1 MATKEAVF
9 KLRVDTGNS
18 VADINAADKAIQG
31 FNKDLQTTKT
41 IQADSTGSD
50 NFAAKLAAI
59 DQKVKAGG
67 LGIRELSRVIREYQ
81 SVAIAAGEESVVG
94 REAINQAGALK
105 DRIGDLQAQTKV
117 ASSDFKNLDLAIAG
131 IGTGAAVFQGLSG
144 VIALTGIENEAL
156 TKTMVKLQ
164 AAQGIANAVNQV
176 ALALNSDAVLGI
188 QLRIAVEK
196 IKNFVIGDSA
206 KAATEAAVGEGVLS
220 GANTAVGASSIFAAG
235 AMKALRAAMITTG
248 IGALVVGVGF
258 LVSKLMDA
266 SENANKLSK
275 AQKAASEASREQ
287 SSAIAKE
294 SGSFT
299 LLISRLQATN
309 NGSVERKKLI
319 KEVNATYGTTFTN
332 LKDEAKFQFALNQ
345 ELKNYLA
352 YQRAKYELQ
361 KNEKLIILNLEKQ
374 DKIKRD
380 KIATDKEILRLEK
393 EQDEIKKNRE
403 KKGSGIVFGGGT
415 GGGTGGQTNF
425 NEANEKSTQKLTA
438 AINENKNK
446 LVELNKEGV
455 ETEKRFQNYGVAA
468 NNAGASIDD
477 LTNSGAKYIPQ
488 TKSSTGATKDNT
500 KKIIENTEAVDDQN
514 EALSKA
520 ADIIQNRLARETS
533 AIESAEDLKISMMNE
548 GKAKQLA
555 ILDETYGDFRDD
567 LIKKANKNEIDAIDD
582 KLQKGTISEKKY
594 REKLKEIMETGTKNF
609 NDEEKSLMTLTT
621 DKLNEDKRRLL
632 LTAQELEI
640 DDINKAFDQKDLT
653 EVQRLEKIQEIND
666 KYAKIDKDKAAKNET
681 EKRNTAKFL
690 NDIMLNEQENA
701 LANLE
706 FEDKDAKAR
715 LLELLNS
722 TNANEKITQK
732 QHDDAL
738 IKLEEEKQKKIKGI
752 KEKGTESAKAIA
764 KQQFEEDNE
773 GLNNIIEGA
782 QKAQEFANQINA
794 VINQAAEQKIQETN
808 NRRDEELA
816 SLDAQQQQE
825 LNQVGLT
832 AEQKTAIEEK
842 FAIAKYKVQKKAF
855 DTEDKLN
862 RQKFNREKALN
873 MTSIVISTAAAVM
886 KSIAENGGVPAGVPF
901 GIASGVLGAAQLAV
915 VASSKY
921 QGGSAPTMPSLSG
934 GGGSTGASGEQFA
947 PTTPTQITTA
957 TAGLLGGSNTP
968 TTGQVFVLESD
979 ISQVQN
985 NVMVAE
991 AKSKF

>member
-31 FNKDLQTTKT
+31 FNKDLQQTKT

-94 REAINQAGALK
+94 REAIAQAGALK
-105 DRIGDLQAQTKV
+105 DRIGDLQSQTKV
-117 ASSDFKNLDLAIAG
+117 ASSDFKRLDLAIAG

-144 VIALTGIENEAL
+144 AIALTGIENEQL

-206 KAATEAAVGEGVLS
+206 KAATEAAVGEGILS

-248 IGALVVGVGF
+248 VGALVVGVGY
-258 LVSKLMDA
+258 LVNKFMDA
-266 SENANKLSK
+266 SEASDKLKKS
-275 AQKAASEASREQ
+275 QKAASDAAKEQ
-287 SSAIAKE
+287 TSNIAKE
-294 SGSFT
+294 TSGFI
-299 LLISRLQATN
+299 LLTTQLKNTT
-309 NGSVERKKLI
+309 NGSKDRATLI
-319 KEVNATYGTTFTN
+319 KQINATYGTTLTN

-345 ELKNYLA
+345 EVKNYIA
-352 YQRAKYELQ
+352 YQTAKIKIQAGE
-361 KNEKLIILNLEKQ
+361 KAFEKLVIDGMELEKKKAQLIQ
-374 DKIKRD
+374 DNLLKEGKGREKAVKNFKQGFSDMGKDTEIFTEQ
-380 KIATDKEILRLEK
+380 INTSTNKEI
-393 EQDEIKKNRE
+393 
-403 KKGSGIVFGGGT
+403 
-415 GGGTGGQTNF
+415 
-425 NEANEKSTQKLTA
+425 A
-438 AINENKNK
+438 AINQK
-446 LVELNKEGV
+446 LKVNNAMV
-455 ETEKRFQNYGVAA
+455 ETIAKNNTELLNSQNELS
-468 NNAGASIDD
+468 NN
-477 LTNSGAKYIPQ
+477 GAKYVPQ
-488 TKSSTGATKDNT
+488 TRTSTGATNDNSDALD
-500 KKIIENTEAVDDQN
+500 KNTDAIDAQN
-514 EALSKA
+514 AALEKSA
-520 ADIIQNRLARETS
+520 EIIQDKLSRESS
-533 AIESAEDLKISMMNE
+533 AIESAEDLKIAMMTE
-548 GKAKQLA
+548 GKAKQEA
-555 ILDETYGDFRDD
+555 ILLETYGDFRED
-567 LIKKANKNEIDAIDD
+567 LVKKASKNEIDAID
-582 KLQKGTISEKKY
+582 
-594 REKLKEIMETGTKNF
+594 EKLKKGTLTEQQYRDELQVIMENGSKNF
-609 NDEEKSLMTLTT
+609 SDAERNLDELTFAKFV
-621 DKLNEDKRRLL
+621 DDKRRLR
-632 LTAQELEI
+632 LTAQQLEI
-640 DDINKAFDQKDLT
+640 EDINKAFDQKDIT

-666 KYAKIDKDKAAKNET
+666 KYAKIDRDKAAKNET

-690 NDIMLNEQENA
+690 NDIMLNETEKA
-701 LANLE
+701 LANIE
-706 FEDKDAKAR
+706 FEDIDAKAR

-752 KEKGTESAKAIA
+752 KEKGAESDKAIA
-764 KQQFEEDNE
+764 KQKFEEDNKQ
-773 GLNNIIEGA
+773 LNDIIEGA
-782 QKAQEFANQINA
+782 QKALDFANEINS
-794 VINQAAEQKIQETN
+794 VINQAADQKIQETN
-808 NRRDEELA
+808 NRRDQELA

-825 LNQVGLT
+825 LSVVGLT

-842 FAIAKYKVQKKAF
+842 FAIAKYNVQKKAF
-855 DTEDKLN
+855 DEEDKLN
-862 RQKFNREKALN
+862 RQKFNREKALK
-873 MTSIVISTAAAVM
+873 MTSIVISTAEAVM
-886 KSIAENGGVPAGVPF
+886 KSIAANGGVPAGVPF

-921 QGGSAPTMPSLSG
+921 QGGTAPSMPSLSG

-947 PTTPTQITTA
+947 PTTSTQVQTE
-957 TAGLLGGSNTP
+957 TAGLLGGANTP

>member
-31 FNKDLQTTKT
+31 FNKDLQQTKT
-41 IQADSTGSD
+41 IQSDSTGSD

-94 REAINQAGALK
+94 RNAIAQAGALK

-117 ASSDFKNLDLAIAG
+117 AASDFKRLDIAIAG
-131 IGTGAAVFQGLSG
+131 IGTGAAVFQGLTG
-144 VIALTGIENEAL
+144 AIALTGIENEEL

-188 QLRIAVEK
+188 QLRIAIEK
-196 IKNFVIGDSA
+196 IKNFVMGDSA
-206 KAATEAAVGEGVLS
+206 KAAREAAVSEGVLS
-220 GANTAVGASSIFAAG
+220 GANTAVGGSAIFASG
-235 AMKALRAAMITTG
+235 ALKALKVAMITTG
-248 IGALVVGVGF
+248 VGALVVGVGF
-258 LVSKLMDA
+258 LVSKFMEA
-266 SENANKLSK
+266 SEASDKLKK
-275 AQKAASEASREQ
+275 AQKAASDAAKEQ
-287 SSAIAKE
+287 SKSIAQE

-299 LLISRLQATN
+299 LLISRLKDTN

-361 KNEKLIILNLEKQ
+361 KNEKLIIANLEKQ

-380 KIATDKEILRLEK
+380 QIATEKEILKLTK
-393 EQDEIKKNRE
+393 EQDDLKK
-403 KKGSGIVFGGGT
+403 SGEGRKASVGMAGT
-415 GGGTGGQTNF
+415 INT
-425 NEANEKSTQKLTA
+425 KSEVNSLTD
-438 AINENKNK
+438 AINEQKNK
-446 LVELNKEGV
+446 LVELNKE
-455 ETEKRFQNYGVAA
+455 ETKAETRFESYGGAA
-468 NNAGASIDD
+468 NNAGAAIAE
-477 LTNSGAKYIPQ
+477 LTNEGKKFVPAEKSKVDAIDK
-488 TKSSTGATKDNT
+488 TK
-500 KKIIENTEAVDDQN
+500 EAIDAQN
-514 EALSKA
+514 EALAKA
-520 ADIIQNRLARETS
+520 ADIIQDKLSRETN
-533 AIESAEDLKISMMNE
+533 AVESAEDLKISMMNE

-555 ILDETYGDFRDD
+555 ILDETYGDFRED
-567 LIKKANKNEIDAIDD
+567 LIKKTNKNEIDAID
-582 KLQKGTISEKKY
+582 
-594 REKLKEIMETGTKNF
+594 EKLKLGTLTEQQYRDELKVIMETGTKNF
-609 NDEEKSLMTLTT
+609 NDAENSLMTLTT
-621 DKLNEDKRRLL
+621 TKLNEDKRRLL
-632 LTAQELEI
+632 LSAQELEI
-640 DDINKAFDQKDLT
+640 DDINKSFDQKDLT
-653 EVQRLEKIQEIND
+653 EEQRLIKIQEIND
-666 KYAKIDKDKAAKNET
+666 KYSKIDKDKAAKNET

-722 TNANEKITQK
+722 TNANEQITQE
-732 QHDDAL
+732 QHDAAL

-752 KEKGTESAKAIA
+752 KEKGAESAKAIA
-764 KQQFEEDNE
+764 KQQFENDNE

-794 VINQAAEQKIQETN
+794 VINQAADQKIQETN
-808 NRRDEELA
+808 NRRDAELA

-825 LNQVGLT
+825 LNQAGLT
-832 AEQKTAIEEK
+832 SEQKTAIEEK
-842 FAIAKYKVQKKAF
+842 FAIAKFKVQKKAF
-855 DTEDKLN
+855 DIEDKLN

-947 PTTPTQITTA
+947 PTTSTQATTE
-957 TAGLLGGSNTP
+957 TAGLLNGSNTP
-968 TTGQVFVLESD
+968 TTGQVFVFESD

>member
-1 MATKEAVF
+1 MATKEAIF

-31 FNKDLQTTKT
+31 FNKDLQQTKT

-94 REAINQAGALK
+94 REAIAQAGALK

-144 VIALTGIENEAL
+144 AIALTGIENEEL

-188 QLRIAVEK
+188 QLRIALEK
-196 IKNFVIGDSA
+196 VKNFVMGESA
-206 KAATEAAVGEGVLS
+206 SAATEAAVSEGVLS
-220 GANTAVGASSIFAAG
+220 GANTAVGGSAIFASG
-235 AMKALRAAMITTG
+235 AMKALKVAMITTG

-258 LVSKLMDA
+258 LVAKLIDA

-275 AQKAASEASREQ
+275 AQKAASDAAKEQ

-294 SGSFT
+294 SGSFA

-309 NGSVERKKLI
+309 NGSIERKNLI
-319 KEVNATYGTTFTN
+319 KQVNATYGTTFTN
-332 LKDEAKFQFALNQ
+332 LKDEAKFQFALNV

-361 KNEKLIILNLEKQ
+361 KNEKFIVLNLEKQ
-374 DKIKRD
+374 DEINRKLRESQNNLNKAVKDGAGLTRKGKMDVEDKFIQD
-380 KIATDKEILRLEK
+380 ILVNEQATKIAENE
-393 EQDEIKKNRE
+393 RE
-403 KKGSGIVFGGGT
+403 NIAK
-415 GGGTGGQTNF
+415 
-425 NEANEKSTQKLTA
+425 
-438 AINENKNK
+438 
-446 LVELNKEGV
+446 LNKEKAAA
-455 ETEKRFQNYGVAA
+455 EKRFNSYGVAA
-468 NNAGASIDD
+468 NNAGASIAG
-477 LTNSGAKYIPQ
+477 LTNEGEKFVEQ
-488 TKSSTGATKDNT
+488 KRSSTGATNDNSDAID
-500 KKIIENTEAVDDQN
+500 KNTDAIDAQN
-514 EALSKA
+514 AALEKSA
-520 ADIIQNRLARETS
+520 EIIQDKLSRESS
-533 AIESAEDLKISMMNE
+533 AIESAEDLKIAMMVD
-548 GKAKQLA
+548 GKAKQDA
-555 ILDETYGDFRDD
+555 ILSETYGDFRED
-567 LIKKANKNEIDAIDD
+567 LVKKANKNEIDAID
-582 KLQKGTISEKKY
+582 
-594 REKLKEIMETGTKNF
+594 EKLKLGTLTEQQYRDELQVIMENGSKNF
-609 NDEEKSLMTLTT
+609 SEAERNLDQLTFN
-621 DKLNEDKRRLL
+621 KLVEDKRRLR

-653 EVQRLEKIQEIND
+653 EAQRLEKIQEIND
-666 KYAKIDKDKAAKNET
+666 KYAKIDRDKAAKNET

-690 NDIMLNEQENA
+690 NDIMLNEEENA

-722 TNANEKITQK
+722 TNANEKITQQ

-752 KEKGTESAKAIA
+752 KEKGADSAKAIA
-764 KQQFEEDNE
+764 KQQFEDDNKQ
-773 GLNNIIEGA
+773 LNNIIEGA
-782 QKAQEFANQINA
+782 QKALNFANEINS
-794 VINQAAEQKIQETN
+794 VINQAADQKIQETN
-808 NRRDEELA
+808 NRRDQELA

-825 LNQVGLT
+825 LSVVGLT

-842 FAIAKYKVQKKAF
+842 FAIAKYNVQKKAF
-855 DTEDKLN
+855 DEEDKLN
-862 RQKFNREKALN
+862 RQKFNREKALK
-873 MTSIVISTAAAVM
+873 MTSIVISTAEAVM
-886 KSIAENGGVPAGVPF
+886 KSIAANGGVPAGVPF

-947 PTTPTQITTA
+947 PITSTQATTE
-957 TAGLLGGSNTP
+957 TAGLLNGSNTP

>member
-31 FNKDLQTTKT
+31 FNKDLQQTKT

-94 REAINQAGALK
+94 REAIAQAGALK
-105 DRIGDLQAQTKV
+105 DRIGDLQSQTKV
-117 ASSDFKNLDLAIAG
+117 ASSDFKRLDLAIAG

-144 VIALTGIENEAL
+144 AIALTGIENESL

-188 QLRIAVEK
+188 QLRIAIEK
-196 IKNFVIGDSA
+196 VKNFVMKDSA
-206 KAATEAAVGEGVLS
+206 SAATQAAVSEGVLS
-220 GANTAVGASSIFAAG
+220 GANTAVGTSSMFAAG
-235 AMKALRAAMITTG
+235 GLKALKVAMITTG

-258 LVSKLMDA
+258 LVSKMMDA
-266 SENANKLSK
+266 ADASDKLKKS
-275 AQKAASEASREQ
+275 QKAAADAAKEQ
-287 SSAIAKE
+287 SSAVAKE
-294 SGSFT
+294 SGSFA

-309 NGSVERKKLI
+309 NGSEERKKLI
-319 KEVNATYGTTFTN
+319 KQVNATYGTTFTN

-352 YQRAKYELQ
+352 YQTQKYYLQ
-361 KNEKLIILNLEKQ
+361 KNEKAMNANLEKQ
-374 DKIKRD
+374 DEINRKLRESQNNLNKAVEEGAGKTRKGKMDVEDKFIQD
-380 KIATDKEILRLEK
+380 ILVNQEATKIAENERENIKNLTKARDDAKLRFK
-393 EQDEIKKNRE
+393 
-403 KKGSGIVFGGGT
+403 
-415 GGGTGGQTNF
+415 
-425 NEANEKSTQKLTA
+425 A
-438 AINENKNK
+438 
-446 LVELNKEGV
+446 
-455 ETEKRFQNYGVAA
+455 YGAAA
-468 NNAGASIDD
+468 NDAGNAIAG
-477 LTNSGAKYIPQ
+477 LTNEGEKFVEQSRSSSGA
-488 TKSSTGATKDNT
+488 TNDNSNAID
-500 KKIIENTEAVDDQN
+500 KNTDAIDAQN

-520 ADIIQNRLARETS
+520 ADIIQDKLSRETS
-533 AIESAEDLKISMMNE
+533 AIESAEDLKISMMSE

-555 ILDETYGDFRDD
+555 ILDETYGDFRND
-567 LIKKANKNEIDAIDD
+567 LIKKANKNEIDAID
-582 KLQKGTISEKKY
+582 
-594 REKLKEIMETGTKNF
+594 EKLKLGTLTEQQYRDELKAIMETGTKNF
-609 NDEEKSLMTLTT
+609 NDAENSLMTLTT
-621 DKLNEDKRRLL
+621 TKLNEDKRRLL
-632 LTAQELEI
+632 LSAQELEI

-653 EVQRLEKIQEIND
+653 EEQRLIKIQEIND

-706 FEDKDAKAR
+706 FEDIDAKAR

-722 TNANEKITQK
+722 TNANEKITQQ

-752 KEKGTESAKAIA
+752 KEKGADSAKAIA
-764 KQQFEEDNE
+764 KQQFEDDNKQ
-773 GLNNIIEGA
+773 LNDIIEGA
-782 QKAQEFANQINA
+782 QKALDFANQINS
-794 VINQAAEQKIQETN
+794 VINQAADQKIQETN
-808 NRRDEELA
+808 NRRDAELA

-825 LNQVGLT
+825 LNQAGLT
-832 AEQKTAIEEK
+832 AEQKTAIEQK
-842 FAIAKYKVQKKAF
+842 FAIAKYNVQKKAF
-855 DTEDKLN
+855 DIEDKLN

-915 VASSKY
+915 VAASKY
-921 QGGSAPTMPSLSG
+921 QGGTAPTMPSFSG
-934 GGGSTGASGEQFA
+934 GAGSTGASGEQFA
-947 PTTPTQITTA
+947 PTTSTQAQTE

-991 AKSKF
+991 QKSKF

>member
-94 REAINQAGALK
+94 REAIAQAGALK

-117 ASSDFKNLDLAIAG
+117 ASSDFKRLDLAIAG
-131 IGTGAAVFQGLSG
+131 IGTGAAVFQGLTG
-144 VIALTGIENEAL
+144 AIALTGIENESL

-188 QLRIAVEK
+188 QLRIGLEK
-196 IKNFVIGDSA
+196 VKNFVMKDSA
-206 KAATEAAVGEGVLS
+206 SAATQAAAGEGILS
-220 GANTAVGASSIFAAG
+220 GANTAVGGSAIFASG
-235 AMKALRAAMITTG
+235 ALKALKVAMITTG
-248 IGALVVGVGF
+248 VGALVVGVGY
-258 LVSKLMDA
+258 LVSKFMEA
-266 SENANKLSK
+266 SESADKLKK
-275 AQKAASEASREQ
+275 AQKAASDAAKEQ
-287 SSAIAKE
+287 SKSIAQE

-299 LLISRLQATN
+299 LLISRLKDTN

-361 KNEKLIILNLEKQ
+361 KNEKLIIANLEKQ

-380 KIATDKEILRLEK
+380 QIATEKEILKLTK
-393 EQDEIKKNRE
+393 EQDDLKK
-403 KKGSGIVFGGGT
+403 SGEGRKASVGIAGT
-415 GGGTGGQTNF
+415 INT
-425 NEANEKSTQKLTA
+425 KSEVNSLTD
-438 AINENKNK
+438 AINEQKNK
-446 LVELNKEGV
+446 LVELNKE
-455 ETEKRFQNYGVAA
+455 ETKAETRFESYGGAA
-468 NNAGASIDD
+468 NNAGAAIAE
-477 LTNSGAKYIPQ
+477 LTNEGKKFIPVE
-488 TKSSTGATKDNT
+488 KSKVDAIDKNT
-500 KKIIENTEAVDDQN
+500 DAIDAQN
-514 EALSKA
+514 EALAKA
-520 ADIIQNRLARETS
+520 ADVVQDKLSRETN
-533 AIESAEDLKISMMNE
+533 AVESAEDLKISMMNE

-567 LIKKANKNEIDAIDD
+567 LIKKANKNEIDAID
-582 KLQKGTISEKKY
+582 
-594 REKLKEIMETGTKNF
+594 EKLKLGTLTEQQYRDELKVIMETGSKNF
-609 NDEEKSLMTLTT
+609 NDAENSLMTLTT
-621 DKLNEDKRRLL
+621 TKLNEDKRRLL
-632 LTAQELEI
+632 LSAQELEI
-640 DDINKAFDQKDLT
+640 DDINKSFDQKDLT
-653 EVQRLEKIQEIND
+653 EEQRLIKIQEIND
-666 KYAKIDKDKAAKNET
+666 KYSKIDKDKAAKNET

-690 NDIMLNEQENA
+690 SNIMLNEQENA

-722 TNANEKITQK
+722 TNANEQITQE
-732 QHDDAL
+732 QHDAAL

-752 KEKGTESAKAIA
+752 KEKGAESAKAIA
-764 KQQFEEDNE
+764 KQQFENDNE

-782 QKAQEFANQINA
+782 QKALDFANQINS
-794 VINQAAEQKIQETN
+794 VINQAADQKIQETN
-808 NRRDEELA
+808 NKRDAELA

-825 LNQVGLT
+825 LNQAGLT

-855 DTEDKLN
+855 DIEDKLN

-873 MTSIVISTAAAVM
+873 MTSIVISTASAVM
-886 KSIAENGGVPAGVPF
+886 KSIAENGGVPVGVPF

-947 PTTPTQITTA
+947 PTTPATTTA
-957 TAGLLGGSNTP
+957 TAGLLGNASNTP

-991 AKSKF
+991 QKSKF

>member
-1 MATKEAVF
+1 MATKEAIF

-31 FNKDLQTTKT
+31 FNKDLQQTKT

-94 REAINQAGALK
+94 REAIAQAGALK

-117 ASSDFKNLDLAIAG
+117 ASSDFKNLDIAIAG
-131 IGTGAAVFQGLSG
+131 IGTGAAVFQGLTG
-144 VIALTGIENEAL
+144 AIALTGIENEEL

-164 AAQGIANAVNQV
+164 AAQGVANAVNQV

-206 KAATEAAVGEGVLS
+206 KAATEAAVGEGILS

-248 IGALVVGVGF
+248 VGALVVGVGY
-258 LVSKLMDA
+258 LVSKFMEA
-266 SENANKLSK
+266 SEASDKLKKS
-275 AQKAASEASREQ
+275 QKAAAEASREQ
-287 SSAIAKE
+287 SSNIAKE
-294 SGSFT
+294 TSGFI
-299 LLISRLQATN
+299 LLTTQLKNTT
-309 NGSVERKKLI
+309 NGSKERSTLI
-319 KEVNATYGTTFTN
+319 KQINSTYGTTLTN

-345 ELKNYLA
+345 EVKNYIA
-352 YQRAKYELQ
+352 YQTAKIKIQAGE
-361 KNEKLIILNLEKQ
+361 KAFEKLVIDGMELEKKKAKLIQENLLKEGKGREQAVQGYKQGFSDMKQ
-374 DKIKRD
+374 DTEIFTKQIE
-380 KIATDKEILRLEK
+380 TSTNKEI
-393 EQDEIKKNRE
+393 
-403 KKGSGIVFGGGT
+403 
-415 GGGTGGQTNF
+415 
-425 NEANEKSTQKLTA
+425 A
-438 AINENKNK
+438 AINQKIKTNNAMVESIGKTNTELLNSQNK
-446 LVELNKEGV
+446 LSDN
-455 ETEKRFQNYGVAA
+455 
-468 NNAGASIDD
+468 
-477 LTNSGAKYIPQ
+477 GAKFVPAE
-488 TKSSTGATKDNT
+488 KSKTNAIDK
-500 KKIIENTEAVDDQN
+500 NTEAIDAQN

-520 ADIIQNRLARETS
+520 ADIIQDKLSRETS
-533 AIESAEDLKISMMNE
+533 AIESAEDLKISMMSE

-567 LIKKANKNEIDAIDD
+567 LIKKANKNEIDAID
-582 KLQKGTISEKKY
+582 
-594 REKLKEIMETGTKNF
+594 EKLKLGTLTEQQYRDELKVIMETGTKNF
-609 NDEEKSLMTLTT
+609 NDAENSLMTLTT
-621 DKLNEDKRRLL
+621 TKLNEDKRRLL
-632 LTAQELEI
+632 LSAQELEI
-640 DDINKAFDQKDLT
+640 DDINKSFDQKDIT
-653 EVQRLEKIQEIND
+653 EEQRLIKIQEIND
-666 KYAKIDKDKAAKNET
+666 KYSKIDKEKAAKNET

-764 KQQFEEDNE
+764 KQQFEEDNKQ
-773 GLNNIIEGA
+773 LNDIIEGA
-782 QKAQEFANQINA
+782 QKALAFANEINS
-794 VINQAAEQKIQETN
+794 VINQAADQKIQETN
-808 NRRDEELA
+808 NRRDAELA
-816 SLDAQQQQE
+816 SLDAQQEQE
-825 LNQVGLT
+825 LNQAGLT
-832 AEQKTAIEEK
+832 AEQKTAIEQK
-842 FAIAKYKVQKKAF
+842 FAIAKYNVQKKAF
-855 DTEDKLN
+855 DEEDKLN
-862 RQKFNREKALN
+862 RAKFNREKALK
-873 MTSIVISTAAAVM
+873 MTSIVISTAEAVM
-886 KSIAENGGVPAGVPF
+886 KSIAANGGAPAGIPF
-901 GIASGVLGAAQLAV
+901 GVATGLLGAAQLAV

-947 PTTPTQITTA
+947 PTTSTQATTE
-957 TAGLLGGSNTP
+957 TAGLLNGSNTP

>member
-1 MATKEAVF
+1 MATKEAIF

-94 REAINQAGALK
+94 REAIAQAGALK
-105 DRIGDLQAQTKV
+105 DRIGDLQSQTKV
-117 ASSDFKNLDLAIAG
+117 ASSDFKRLDLAIAG

-144 VIALTGIENEAL
+144 AIALTGIENESL

-188 QLRIAVEK
+188 QLRIAIEK
-196 IKNFVIGDSA
+196 VKNFVMKDSA
-206 KAATEAAVGEGVLS
+206 SAATQAAVSEGVLS
-220 GANTAVGASSIFAAG
+220 GANTAVGTSSMFAAG
-235 AMKALRAAMITTG
+235 GLKALKVAMITTG

-258 LVSKLMDA
+258 LVSKMMDA
-266 SENANKLSK
+266 ADASDKLKKS
-275 AQKAASEASREQ
+275 QKAAADAAKEQ
-287 SSAIAKE
+287 SSAVAKE
-294 SGSFT
+294 SGSFA

-309 NGSVERKKLI
+309 NGSEERKKLI
-319 KEVNATYGTTFTN
+319 KQVNATYGTTFAN

-352 YQRAKYELQ
+352 YQTQKYYLQ
-361 KNEKLIILNLEKQ
+361 KNEKAMNANLDKQ
-374 DKIKRD
+374 GEIKRD
-380 KIATDKEILRLEK
+380 QIATDKEILRLQK
-393 EQDEIKKNRE
+393 EQDDLK
-403 KKGSGIVFGGGT
+403 KKGGGRVASVGIAGT
-415 GGGTGGQTNF
+415 INT
-425 NEANEKSTQKLTA
+425 KSEVNSLTD
-438 AINENKNK
+438 AINEQKNK
-446 LVELNKEGV
+446 LVELTKEKAAA
-455 ETEKRFQNYGVAA
+455 ELRFKAYGAAA
-468 NNAGASIDD
+468 NDAGNAIAG
-477 LTNSGAKYIPQ
+477 LTNDGKKFVEQTRSSSGA
-488 TKSSTGATKDNT
+488 TNDNSNAID
-500 KKIIENTEAVDDQN
+500 KNTEAIDAQN

-520 ADIIQNRLARETS
+520 ADIIQDKLSRESS
-533 AIESAEDLKISMMNE
+533 AIESAEDLKISMMSE

-567 LIKKANKNEIDAIDD
+567 LIKKANKNEIDAID
-582 KLQKGTISEKKY
+582 
-594 REKLKEIMETGTKNF
+594 EKLKLGTLTEQQYRDELKAIMETGTKNF
-609 NDEEKSLMTLTT
+609 NDAENSLMTLTT
-621 DKLNEDKRRLL
+621 TKLNEDKRRLL
-632 LTAQELEI
+632 LSAQELEI

-666 KYAKIDKDKAAKNET
+666 KYAKIERDKAAKNET

-752 KEKGTESAKAIA
+752 KEKGADSAKAIA
-764 KQQFEEDNE
+764 KQQFEDDNKQ
-773 GLNNIIEGA
+773 LNDIIEGA
-782 QKAQEFANQINA
+782 QKALAFANEINS

-808 NRRDEELA
+808 NRRDAELA

-825 LNQVGLT
+825 LNQAGLT
-832 AEQKTAIEEK
+832 AEQKTAIEQK
-842 FAIAKYKVQKKAF
+842 FAIAKYNVQKKAF
-855 DTEDKLN
+855 DEEDKLN
-862 RQKFNREKALN
+862 RQKFNREKALK
-873 MTSIVISTAAAVM
+873 MTSIVISTAEAVM
-886 KSIAENGGVPAGVPF
+886 KSIAANGGAPAGIPF
-901 GIASGVLGAAQLAV
+901 GIATGLLGAAQLAV

-947 PTTPTQITTA
+947 PTTSTQAQTE
-957 TAGLLGGSNTP
+957 TAGLLNGSNTP

>member
-31 FNKDLQTTKT
+31 FNKDLQQTKT
-41 IQADSTGSD
+41 IQADSKGSD

-67 LGIRELSRVIREYQ
+67 LGVRELSRVIREYQ

-94 REAINQAGALK
+94 REAIAQAGALK

-117 ASSDFKNLDLAIAG
+117 ASSDFKRLDLAIAG
-131 IGTGAAVFQGLSG
+131 IGTGAAVFQGLTG
-144 VIALTGIENEAL
+144 AIALTGIENESL

-188 QLRIAVEK
+188 QLRIAIEK
-196 IKNFVIGDSA
+196 VKNFVMGESA
-206 KAATEAAVGEGVLS
+206 SAARQAAVSEGALS
-220 GANTAVGASSIFAAG
+220 GANTAVGGSAIFASG
-235 AMKALRAAMITTG
+235 ALKALKVAMITTG

-258 LVSKLMDA
+258 LVSKFMEA
-266 SENANKLSK
+266 SEASDKLKKS
-275 AQKAASEASREQ
+275 QKAASDAAKEQ

-294 SGSFT
+294 SGTFT
-299 LLISRLQATN
+299 QQILRLKATN
-309 NGSVERKKLI
+309 EGTKERAKLI
-319 KEVNATYGTTFTN
+319 NEVNKTYGTTLTN
-332 LKDEAKFQFALNQ
+332 LKDEAKFQASLNL
-345 ELKNYLA
+345 ELASYLE
-352 YQRAKYELQ
+352 YQKAKYQLQ
-361 KNEKLIILNLEKQ
+361 KNEKAIIANLEKQ
-374 DKIKRD
+374 DDLSRKLFDSQQKIDKARSDGAGKQKRTLEEGIITYVNVNEEAD
-380 KIATDKEILRLEK
+380 KSLAAAQKTISQTQIELEK
-393 EQDEIKKNRE
+393 TKGRFENYGKAANDAQSAVDKLTNGGKKF
-403 KKGSGIVFGGGT
+403 IPV
-415 GGGTGGQTNF
+415 
-425 NEANEKSTQKLTA
+425 EKSKVD
-438 AINENKNK
+438 AIDKT
-446 LVELNKEGV
+446 KE
-455 ETEKRFQNYGVAA
+455 A
-468 NNAGASIDD
+468 ID
-477 LTNSGAKYIPQ
+477 A
-488 TKSSTGATKDNT
+488 
-500 KKIIENTEAVDDQN
+500 QN
-514 EALSKA
+514 EALEKA
-520 ADIIQNRLARETS
+520 ADIIQDKLSRETS

-567 LIKKANKNEIDAIDD
+567 LIKKANKNEIDAID
-582 KLQKGTISEKKY
+582 
-594 REKLKEIMETGTKNF
+594 EKLKLGTLTEQQYRDELKVIMETGTKNF
-609 NDEEKSLMTLTT
+609 NDAENSLMTLTT
-621 DKLNEDKRRLL
+621 TKLNEDKRRLL
-632 LTAQELEI
+632 LSAQEVEI
-640 DDINKAFDQKDLT
+640 DDINKAFDQKDIT
-653 EVQRLEKIQEIND
+653 EEQRLIKIQEIND
-666 KYAKIDKDKAAKNET
+666 KYSKIDKEKAAKNET

-764 KQQFEEDNE
+764 KQQFEEDNQA
-773 GLNNIIEGA
+773 LINIIEAA
-782 QKAQEFANQINA
+782 QRALDFANEINS

-808 NRRDEELA
+808 NRRDAELA
-816 SLDAQQQQE
+816 SLDAQQAKE
-825 LNQVGLT
+825 LSQAGLT
-832 AEQKTAIEEK
+832 AEQKTAIEQK
-842 FAIAKYKVQKKAF
+842 FAIAKYNVQKKAF

-886 KSIAENGGVPAGVPF
+886 KAIAQGGGVPVGVPL
-901 GIASGVLGAAQLAV
+901 GIATGVLGAAQLAV

-921 QGGSAPTMPSLSG
+921 QGGTAPTMPSLSG

-947 PTTPTQITTA
+947 PTTPATTTA
-957 TAGLLGGSNTP
+957 TAGLLGNGSNTP

-991 AKSKF
+991 QKSKF

>member
-94 REAINQAGALK
+94 RNAIAQAGALK

-117 ASSDFKNLDLAIAG
+117 ASSDFKRLDLAIAG
-131 IGTGAAVFQGLSG
+131 IGTGAAVFQGLTG
-144 VIALTGIENEAL
+144 AIALTGIENESL

-188 QLRIAVEK
+188 QLRIGLEK
-196 IKNFVIGDSA
+196 VKNFVMKDSA
-206 KAATEAAVGEGVLS
+206 SAATQAAAGEGILS
-220 GANTAVGASSIFAAG
+220 GANTAVGGSAIFASG
-235 AMKALRAAMITTG
+235 ALKALKVAMITTG
-248 IGALVVGVGF
+248 VGALVVGVGY
-258 LVSKLMDA
+258 LVSKFMEA
-266 SENANKLSK
+266 SESADKLKK
-275 AQKAASEASREQ
+275 AQKAASDAAKEQ
-287 SSAIAKE
+287 SKSIAQE

-299 LLISRLQATN
+299 LLISRLKDTN

-361 KNEKLIILNLEKQ
+361 KNEKLIIANLEKQ

-380 KIATDKEILRLEK
+380 QIATEKEILKLTK
-393 EQDEIKKNRE
+393 EQDDLKK
-403 KKGSGIVFGGGT
+403 SGEGRKASVGIAGT
-415 GGGTGGQTNF
+415 INT
-425 NEANEKSTQKLTA
+425 KSEVNSLTD
-438 AINENKNK
+438 AINEQKNK
-446 LVELNKEGV
+446 LVELNKE
-455 ETEKRFQNYGVAA
+455 ETKAETRFESYGGAA
-468 NNAGASIDD
+468 NNAGAAIAE
-477 LTNSGAKYIPQ
+477 LTNEGKKFIPVE
-488 TKSSTGATKDNT
+488 KSKVDAIDKNT
-500 KKIIENTEAVDDQN
+500 DAIDAQN
-514 EALSKA
+514 EALAKA
-520 ADIIQNRLARETS
+520 ADVVQDKLSRETN
-533 AIESAEDLKISMMNE
+533 AVESAEDLKISMMNE

-567 LIKKANKNEIDAIDD
+567 LIKKANKNEIDAID
-582 KLQKGTISEKKY
+582 
-594 REKLKEIMETGTKNF
+594 EKLKLGTLTEQQYRDELKVIMETGSKNF
-609 NDEEKSLMTLTT
+609 NDAENSLMTLTT
-621 DKLNEDKRRLL
+621 TKLNEDKRRLL
-632 LTAQELEI
+632 LSAQELEI
-640 DDINKAFDQKDLT
+640 DDINKSFDQKDLT
-653 EVQRLEKIQEIND
+653 EEQRLIKIQEIND
-666 KYAKIDKDKAAKNET
+666 KYSKIDKDKAAKNET

-690 NDIMLNEQENA
+690 NNIMLNEQENA

-722 TNANEKITQK
+722 TNANEQITQE
-732 QHDDAL
+732 QHDAAL

-752 KEKGTESAKAIA
+752 KEKGAESAKAIA
-764 KQQFEEDNE
+764 KQQFENDNE

-782 QKAQEFANQINA
+782 QKALDFANQINS
-794 VINQAAEQKIQETN
+794 VINQAADQKIQETN
-808 NRRDEELA
+808 NKRDAELA

-825 LNQVGLT
+825 LNQAGLT

-855 DTEDKLN
+855 DIEDKLN

-873 MTSIVISTAAAVM
+873 MTSIVISTASAVM
-886 KSIAENGGVPAGVPF
+886 KSIAENGGVPVGVPF

-947 PTTPTQITTA
+947 PTTPATTTA
-957 TAGLLGGSNTP
+957 TAGLLGNASNTP

-991 AKSKF
+991 QKSKF

>member
-18 VADINAADKAIQG
+18 VADINAADKAIQV

-41 IQADSTGSD
+41 IQSDSKGSD

-94 REAINQAGALK
+94 REAISQAGALK

-144 VIALTGIENEAL
+144 AIALTGIENEAL

-176 ALALNSDAVLGI
+176 ALALNSDSVLGI
-188 QLRIAVEK
+188 QLRIAIEK
-196 IKNFVIGDSA
+196 IKAFVIRDSA
-206 KAATEAAVGEGVLS
+206 TAATQAAAGEGILT
-220 GANTAVGASSIFAAG
+220 GANTAVGTSGLFAAG
-235 AMKALRAAMITTG
+235 AMKALKVALITTG

-258 LVSKLMDA
+258 LISKI
-266 SENANKLSK
+266 SEYSAKQKLNNEINQQAVLTITSELSAADKLSK
-275 AQKAASEASREQ
+275 VLKNESLTREQKNIKVKEFQKQYPNLLSNINTEKNSIQEINKALTLNIQLLTLQSKQKAISTLREKEFEKQ
-287 SSAIAKE
+287 LIAETNTVEQNAGTLVSFMDDLLKFTPSSALIDHSKVMAEVARVNKEIA
-294 SGSFT
+294 
-299 LLISRLQATN
+299 ISDADVRV
-309 NGSVERKKLI
+309 S
-319 KEVNATYGTTFTN
+319 
-332 LKDEAKFQFALNQ
+332 
-345 ELKNYLA
+345 ELDRIDA
-352 YQRAKYELQ
+352 ALQ
-361 KNEKLIILNLEKQ
+361 KDVDALK
-374 DKIKRD
+374 
-380 KIATDKEILRLEK
+380 
-393 EQDEIKKNRE
+393 
-403 KKGSGIVFGGGT
+403 
-415 GGGTGGQTNF
+415 
-425 NEANEKSTQKLTA
+425 ANGAVGEDQA
-438 AINENKNK
+438 AIN
-446 LVELNKEGV
+446 KERADKAAAAA
-455 ETEKRFQNYGVAA
+455 EKRAA
-468 NNAGASIDD
+468 A
-477 LTNSGAKYIPQ
+477 AK
-488 TKSSTGATKDNT
+488 
-500 KKIIENTEAVDDQN
+500 EAAEKR
-514 EALSKA
+514 EAEREAALEKA
-520 ADIIQNRLARETS
+520 AGMVQDRLSRETS

-567 LIKKANKNEIDAIDD
+567 LIRKANKDTIDIIDEHFKKGLITEEIYRRS
-582 KLQKGTISEKKY
+582 LQKV
-594 REKLKEIMETGTKNF
+594 METGMENLSKAEL
-609 NDEEKSLMTLTT
+609 DLMNLTT
-621 DKLNEDKRRLL
+621 TKLNEDKRRLN

-640 DDINKAFDQKDLT
+640 EDINKSFDQKDIT
-653 EVQRLEKIQEIND
+653 EAQRLEKIQEIND
-666 KYAKIDKDKAAKNET
+666 KYAKIDKDKAAKIET

-701 LANLE
+701 LANIE

-752 KEKGTESAKAIA
+752 KEKGAESDKAIA
-764 KQQFEEDNE
+764 KKKFEEDNKQLI
-773 GLNNIIEGA
+773 GIIEGA
-782 QKAQEFANQINA
+782 QKAQAFANEINS
-794 VINQAAEQKIQETN
+794 VINQAADQKIQETN
-808 NRRDEELA
+808 NRRDQELA

-825 LNQVGLT
+825 LSVVGLT

-842 FAIAKYKVQKKAF
+842 FAIAKYNVQKKAF
-855 DTEDKLN
+855 DIEDKLN
-862 RQKFNREKALN
+862 RAKFNREKAMK
-873 MTSIVISTAAAVM
+873 MTSIVISTAEAVVKSLAA
-886 KSIAENGGVPAGVPF
+886 NGGAPAGIPF
-901 GIASGVLGAAQLAV
+901 AIATGALGAAQLAV

-921 QGGSAPTMPSLSG
+921 QGGSAPSMPSLSG

-947 PTTPTQITTA
+947 PTTSTQVQTE

-991 AKSKF
+991 VKSKF

>member
-81 SVAIAAGEESVVG
+81 SVAIAAGEESIVG
-94 REAINQAGALK
+94 REAIAQAGALK
-105 DRIGDLQAQTKV
+105 DRIGDLQSQTKV

-144 VIALTGIENEAL
+144 AIALTGIENEEL

-188 QLRIAVEK
+188 QLRIAIEK
-196 IKNFVIGDSA
+196 VKNFVMGDSA
-206 KAATEAAVGEGVLS
+206 SIAREAAISEGVLS
-220 GANTAVGASSIFAAG
+220 GANTAVGGSAIFASG
-235 AMKALRAAMITTG
+235 AMKALKVAMISTG
-248 IGALVVGVGF
+248 IGALVVGVGY
-258 LVSKLMDA
+258 LVTKLMDA

-275 AQKAASEASREQ
+275 AQKAASDAAKEQ

-294 SGSFT
+294 SGSFA
-299 LLISRLQATN
+299 LLISRLKDTN
-309 NGSVERKKLI
+309 NGSVERKNLI
-319 KEVNATYGTTFTN
+319 KQVNATYGTTFTN

-352 YQRAKYELQ
+352 YQTQKYYLQ
-361 KNEKLIILNLEKQ
+361 KNEKFMNLNLEKQ
-374 DKIKRD
+374 DEINRKLRESQNNLNKAVEEGAGKTRKGKMDVEDKFIQD
-380 KIATDKEILRLEK
+380 ILVNEQATKIAENERENIKSLTKARDDAKLRFK
-393 EQDEIKKNRE
+393 
-403 KKGSGIVFGGGT
+403 
-415 GGGTGGQTNF
+415 
-425 NEANEKSTQKLTA
+425 A
-438 AINENKNK
+438 
-446 LVELNKEGV
+446 
-455 ETEKRFQNYGVAA
+455 YGAAA
-468 NNAGASIDD
+468 NDAGNAIAG
-477 LTNSGAKYIPQ
+477 LTDNGKKFVEQTRTSSGT
-488 TKSSTGATKDNT
+488 TK
-500 KKIIENTEAVDDQN
+500 ENTDHVEKNTDAIDEQN

-520 ADIIQNRLARETS
+520 ADIIQDRLSRETN
-533 AIESAEDLKISMMNE
+533 AIESAEDLKIAMMNE

-567 LIKKANKNEIDAIDD
+567 LIKKANKNEIDAIDE
-582 KLQKGTISEKKY
+582 KLKKGTLSEKKY
-594 REKLKEIMETGTKNF
+594 RKELKEIMETGEKNF
-609 NDEEKSLMTLTT
+609 SQAEKDLMTLTT
-621 DKLNEDKRRLL
+621 TKLNEDKRRLK
-632 LTAQELEI
+632 LTAQEIEI
-640 DDINKAFDQKDLT
+640 EDINKAFDQKDIT

-690 NDIMLNEQENA
+690 NDIMLNETEKA
-701 LANLE
+701 LANIE
-706 FEDKDAKAR
+706 FEDIDAKAR

-752 KEKGTESAKAIA
+752 KEKGAESDKAIA
-764 KQQFEEDNE
+764 KKKFEEDNKQ
-773 GLNNIIEGA
+773 LNDIIEGA
-782 QKAQEFANQINA
+782 KKAQAFANEINS
-794 VINQAAEQKIQETN
+794 VINQAADQKIQETN
-808 NRRDEELA
+808 NRRDAELA
-816 SLDAQQQQE
+816 SLDAQQAKE
-825 LNQVGLT
+825 LSQAGLT

-842 FAIAKYKVQKKAF
+842 FAIAKYNVQKKAF
-855 DTEDKLN
+855 DIEDKLN
-862 RQKFNREKALN
+862 RQKFNREKAMK
-873 MTSIVISTAAAVM
+873 MTSIVISTAEAVM
-886 KSIAENGGVPAGVPF
+886 KSIAANGGVPAGVPF

-921 QGGSAPTMPSLSG
+921 QGGSAPSMPSLSG
-934 GGGSTGASGEQFA
+934 GGGSIGASGEQFA
-947 PTTPTQITTA
+947 PTTPTNVQTA

>member
-81 SVAIAAGEESVVG
+81 SVAIAAGEESIVG
-94 REAINQAGALK
+94 REAIAQAGALK
-105 DRIGDLQAQTKV
+105 DRIGDLQSQTKV

-144 VIALTGIENEAL
+144 AIALTGIENESL

-188 QLRIAVEK
+188 QLRIAIEK
-196 IKNFVIGDSA
+196 VKNFVMGDSA
-206 KAATEAAVGEGVLS
+206 KAATQAAVSEGVLS
-220 GANTAVGASSIFAAG
+220 GANTAVGGSAIFAAG

-248 IGALVVGVGF
+248 VGALVVGVGY
-258 LVSKLMDA
+258 LVSKFMEA
-266 SENANKLSK
+266 SEASDKLKK
-275 AQKAASEASREQ
+275 AQKAASDAAKEQ
-287 SSAIAKE
+287 TSNIAKE
-294 SGSFT
+294 TSGFI
-299 LLISRLQATN
+299 LLTTQLKNTT
-309 NGSVERKKLI
+309 NGSKERAALI
-319 KEVNATYGTTFTN
+319 KEVNATYGTTLTN

-345 ELKNYLA
+345 EVKNYIA
-352 YQRAKYELQ
+352 YQTAKIKIQAGE
-361 KNEKLIILNLEKQ
+361 KAFEKLVIDGMNLEKEKAKLIQENLLKEGKGREKAVKNFKQGFSDMEQ
-374 DKIKRD
+374 DTEILTEQIETSTNKEIAAINK
-380 KIATDKEILRLEK
+380 KIATNNAMVESIGKANTELLNSQNELSDNG
-393 EQDEIKKNRE
+393 KKF
-403 KKGSGIVFGGGT
+403 VP
-415 GGGTGGQTNF
+415 
-425 NEANEKSTQKLTA
+425 AEKSKKD
-438 AINENKNK
+438 AIDKT
-446 LVELNKEGV
+446 KE
-455 ETEKRFQNYGVAA
+455 A
-468 NNAGASIDD
+468 ID
-477 LTNSGAKYIPQ
+477 A
-488 TKSSTGATKDNT
+488 
-500 KKIIENTEAVDDQN
+500 QN

-520 ADIIQNRLARETS
+520 ADIIQDRLSRETN
-533 AIESAEDLKISMMNE
+533 AIESAEDLKIAMMNE

-567 LIKKANKNEIDAIDD
+567 LIKKANKNEIDAID
-582 KLQKGTISEKKY
+582 
-594 REKLKEIMETGTKNF
+594 EKLKLGTLTEQQYRDELKVIMETGTKNF
-609 NDEEKSLMTLTT
+609 NDAENSLMTLTT
-621 DKLNEDKRRLL
+621 TKLNEDKRRLL
-632 LTAQELEI
+632 LSAQELEI
-640 DDINKAFDQKDLT
+640 DDINKSFDQKDIT

-666 KYAKIDKDKAAKNET
+666 KYSKIDKDKAAKNET

-690 NDIMLNEQENA
+690 NDIILNEQENA

-722 TNANEKITQK
+722 TNANEQITQE
-732 QHDDAL
+732 QHDAAL

-752 KEKGTESAKAIA
+752 KEKGAESAKAIA
-764 KQQFEEDNE
+764 KQQFEEDNQ
-773 GLNNIIEGA
+773 GLINIIEGA
-782 QKAQEFANQINA
+782 QKAQAFANEINS
-794 VINQAAEQKIQETN
+794 VINQAADQKIEETN
-808 NRRDEELA
+808 NRRDQELA

-825 LNQVGLT
+825 LSVVGLT

-842 FAIAKYKVQKKAF
+842 FAIAKYNVQKKAF
-855 DTEDKLN
+855 DIEDKLN
-862 RQKFNREKALN
+862 RQKFNREKALK
-873 MTSIVISTAAAVM
+873 MTSIVISTAEAVV
-886 KSIAENGGVPAGVPF
+886 KSLAENGGAPAGIPF
-901 GIASGVLGAAQLAV
+901 AIASGVLGAAQLAV

-947 PTTPTQITTA
+947 PTTPTNVQTA
-957 TAGLLGGSNTP
+957 TAGLLGNGSNTQ

>member
-94 REAINQAGALK
+94 REAINQAGKLK

-131 IGTGAAVFQGLSG
+131 IGTGAAVFQGLTG
-144 VIALTGIENEAL
+144 AIALTGIENEAL

-188 QLRIAVEK
+188 QLRIAIEK
-196 IKNFVIGDSA
+196 VKNFVMKDSA
-206 KAATEAAVGEGVLS
+206 AAATQAAAGEGILS
-220 GANTAVGASSIFAAG
+220 GANTAVGGSAIFASG
-235 AMKALRAAMITTG
+235 ALKALKVAMITTG
-248 IGALVVGVGF
+248 VGALVVGVGF
-258 LVSKLMDA
+258 LVSKFMEA
-266 SENANKLSK
+266 SEASDKLKK
-275 AQKAASEASREQ
+275 AQKAASDAAKEQ
-287 SSAIAKE
+287 SKSIAQE

-299 LLISRLQATN
+299 LLIQRLKDTN
-309 NGSVERKKLI
+309 NGSIERKNLI

-332 LKDEAKFQFALNQ
+332 LKDEAKFQFALNE

-361 KNEKLIILNLEKQ
+361 KNEKFIIANLEKQ

-380 KIATDKEILRLEK
+380 QIATDKELAALNTQLNKLKKEENSIYKDKGINIVLEK
-393 EQDEIKKNRE
+393 IKEQTKIQE
-403 KKGSGIVFGGGT
+403 S
-415 GGGTGGQTNF
+415 
-425 NEANEKSTQKLTA
+425 
-438 AINENKNK
+438 
-446 LVELNKEGV
+446 LNKEST
-455 ETEKRFQNYGVAA
+455 ETEKRFKSYGGAA
-468 NNAGASIDD
+468 NDAGAEIAG
-477 LTNSGAKYIPQ
+477 LTNEGKKFIPVEKSKTDTIKEAKDAID
-488 TKSSTGATKDNT
+488 A
-500 KKIIENTEAVDDQN
+500 QN
-514 EALSKA
+514 EALAKA
-520 ADIIQNRLARETS
+520 ADIIQDKLSRESS

-548 GKAKQLA
+548 GKSKQLA

-567 LIKKANKNEIDAIDD
+567 LIKKANKNEIDAID
-582 KLQKGTISEKKY
+582 
-594 REKLKEIMETGTKNF
+594 EKLKLGTLTEQQYRDELKLIMETGTKNF
-609 NDEEKSLMTLTT
+609 NDAENSLMTLTT
-621 DKLNEDKRRLL
+621 TKLNEDKRRLL
-632 LTAQELEI
+632 LSAQELEI
-640 DDINKAFDQKDLT
+640 DDINKSFDQKDLT
-653 EVQRLEKIQEIND
+653 EEQRLIKIQEIND
-666 KYAKIDKDKAAKNET
+666 KYSKIDKDKAAKNET

-701 LANLE
+701 LANIE

-764 KQQFEEDNE
+764 KQQFEEDNQ
-773 GLNNIIEGA
+773 GLINIIEGA
-782 QKAQEFANQINA
+782 QKAQAFANEINA

-808 NRRDEELA
+808 NRRDAELA
-816 SLDAQQQQE
+816 SLDAQQAKE
-825 LNQVGLT
+825 LSQAGLT

-842 FAIAKYKVQKKAF
+842 FAIAKYNVQKKAF
-855 DTEDKLN
+855 DIEDKLN
-862 RQKFNREKALN
+862 RAKFNREKAMK
-873 MTSIVISTAAAVM
+873 MTSIVISTAEAVV
-886 KSIAENGGVPAGVPF
+886 KSLAENGGVPAGVPF
-901 GIASGVLGAAQLAV
+901 AIATGALGAAQLAV
-915 VASSKY
+915 VAASKY
-921 QGGSAPTMPSLSG
+921 QGGSAPSMPSLSG

-947 PTTPTQITTA
+947 PTTPATTTA
-957 TAGLLGGSNTP
+957 TAGLLGNESNTP

-991 AKSKF
+991 IKSKF

>member
-31 FNKDLQTTKT
+31 FNKDLQQTKT
-41 IQADSTGSD
+41 IQSDSKGSD

-94 REAINQAGALK
+94 REAINQAGKLK

-131 IGTGAAVFQGLSG
+131 IGTGAAVFQGLTG
-144 VIALTGIENEAL
+144 AIALTGIENEEL

-188 QLRIAVEK
+188 QLRIAIEK
-196 IKNFVIGDSA
+196 VKNFVMGDSA
-206 KAATEAAVGEGVLS
+206 SIAREAAISEGVLS
-220 GANTAVGASSIFAAG
+220 GANTAVGGSAIFASG
-235 AMKALRAAMITTG
+235 AMKTLKIAMISTG
-248 IGALVVGVGF
+248 IGALVVGVGY
-258 LVSKLMDA
+258 LVTKLMDA

-275 AQKAASEASREQ
+275 AQKAASDAAKEQ
-287 SSAIAKE
+287 SKSIAQE

-299 LLISRLQATN
+299 LLISRLKDTN

-345 ELKNYLA
+345 ELKNYLS

-361 KNEKLIILNLEKQ
+361 KNEKLIIANLEKQ
-374 DKIKRD
+374 DEINRKLKESQNNLNKAVEEGAGKTRKGKMDVEDKFLQDILVNEEAT
-380 KIATDKEILRLEK
+380 KIAENEREN
-393 EQDEIKKNRE
+393 IKSLTKA
-403 KKGSGIVFGGGT
+403 KA
-415 GGGTGGQTNF
+415 
-425 NEANEKSTQKLTA
+425 EA
-438 AINENKNK
+438 
-446 LVELNKEGV
+446 
-455 ETEKRFQNYGVAA
+455 EKRFESYGGAA
-468 NNAGASIDD
+468 NDAGAEIAG
-477 LTNSGAKYIPQ
+477 LTNEGKKFVPAEKSKKDAIDK
-488 TKSSTGATKDNT
+488 TK
-500 KKIIENTEAVDDQN
+500 EAIDAQN
-514 EALSKA
+514 EALAKA
-520 ADIIQNRLARETS
+520 ADVVQDKLSRETS

-548 GKAKQLA
+548 GKSKQLA

-567 LIKKANKNEIDAIDD
+567 LIKKANKNEIDAID
-582 KLQKGTISEKKY
+582 
-594 REKLKEIMETGTKNF
+594 EKLKLGTLTEQQYRDELKVIMETGTKNF
-609 NDEEKSLMTLTT
+609 NDAENSLMTLTT
-621 DKLNEDKRRLL
+621 TKLNEDKRRLL
-632 LTAQELEI
+632 LSAQELEI
-640 DDINKAFDQKDLT
+640 DDINKSFDQKDIT
-653 EVQRLEKIQEIND
+653 EAQRLEKIQEIND
-666 KYAKIDKDKAAKNET
+666 KYSKIDKDKAAKNET

-701 LANLE
+701 LANIE

-764 KQQFEEDNE
+764 KQQFEEDNKQLI
-773 GLNNIIEGA
+773 GIIEGA
-782 QKAQEFANQINA
+782 QKAQAFANEINA

-808 NRRDEELA
+808 NRRDAELA
-816 SLDAQQQQE
+816 SLDAQQAKE
-825 LNQVGLT
+825 LSQAGLT

-842 FAIAKYKVQKKAF
+842 FAIAKYNVQKKAF
-855 DTEDKLN
+855 DIEDKLN
-862 RQKFNREKALN
+862 RAKFNRDKAMK
-873 MTSIVISTAAAVM
+873 MTSIVISTAEAVV
-886 KSIAENGGVPAGVPF
+886 KSLAENGGAPAGIPF
-901 GIASGVLGAAQLAV
+901 AIATGALGAAQLAV
-915 VASSKY
+915 VAASKY
-921 QGGSAPTMPSLSG
+921 QGGTAPSMPSFSS

-947 PTTPTQITTA
+947 PTTPTNVQTE
-957 TAGLLGGSNTP
+957 TAGLLNGSNTP

-991 AKSKF
+991 QKSKF

>member
-1 MATKEAVF
+1 MATKEAIF

-41 IQADSTGSD
+41 IQSDSTGSD

-144 VIALTGIENEAL
+144 AIALTGIENESL

-188 QLRIAVEK
+188 QLRIALEK
-196 IKNFVIGDSA
+196 VKNFVMGESA
-206 KAATEAAVGEGVLS
+206 SAASEAAVGETLLS
-220 GANTAVGASSIFAAG
+220 GANTAVGGSAIFASG
-235 AMKALRAAMITTG
+235 AMKALKVAMITTG
-248 IGALVVGVGF
+248 VGALVVGVGY
-258 LVSKLMDA
+258 LVTKMMDA
-266 SENANKLSK
+266 ANASDQLKKS
-275 AQKAASEASREQ
+275 QKAAADAAKEQ

-309 NGSVERKKLI
+309 NGSEERKKLI
-319 KEVNATYGTTFTN
+319 KQVNATYGTTFAN

-361 KNEKLIILNLEKQ
+361 KNEKFIIANLEKQ

-380 KIATDKEILRLEK
+380 QITTDKEILKLTK
-393 EQDEIKKNRE
+393 EQEELKK
-403 KKGSGIVFGGGT
+403 SGGGRVASV
-415 GGGTGGQTNF
+415 GMAGTINT
-425 NEANEKSTQKLTA
+425 KSEVNQLTD
-438 AINENKNK
+438 AINEQKNK
-446 LVELNKEGV
+446 LVQLSKEQIAAD
-455 ETEKRFQNYGVAA
+455 KRFQSYGAAA
-468 NNAGASIDD
+468 NNAGAQIDD
-477 LTNSGAKYIPQ
+477 LTNNGKKFVEQS
-488 TKSSTGATKDNT
+488 KSSTEKTEKNT
-500 KKIIENTEAVDDQN
+500 KKIKENTEAVDDQN

-520 ADIIQNRLARETS
+520 ADIIQNRLSRETD
-533 AIESAEDLKISMMNE
+533 AIESAEDLKIAIMKE

-567 LIKKANKNEIDAIDD
+567 LIKKANKKEIDVIDD
-582 KLQKGTISEKKY
+582 KLQKGTISEEKY
-594 REKLKEIMETGTKNF
+594 RKKLKEIMETGSKNF
-609 NDEEKSLMTLTT
+609 NDAEKELMTLTT
-621 DKLNEDKRRLL
+621 NKLNEDKRLLL

-640 DDINKAFDQKDLT
+640 NDINKSFDQKDIT
-653 EVQRLEKIQEIND
+653 EVQRLEKIQEVND
-666 KYAKIDKDKAAKNET
+666 KYAKIDRDKAAKNET

-690 NDIMLNEQENA
+690 NDIMLNEQEKA

-706 FEDKDAKAR
+706 FEDVDAKAR

-722 TNANEKITQK
+722 TNANEKITQE
-732 QHDDAL
+732 QHDAAL

-752 KEKGTESAKAIA
+752 KEKGAESAKLIA
-764 KQQFEEDNE
+764 KQQFEEDNKQ
-773 GLNNIIEGA
+773 LNDIIEGA
-782 QKAQEFANQINA
+782 QKALAFANQINA
-794 VINQAAEQKIQETN
+794 VINQAADQKIQETN

-825 LNQVGLT
+825 LNQAGLT
-832 AEQKTAIEEK
+832 AEQKTAIEQK
-842 FAIAKYKVQKKAF
+842 FAIAKYNVQKKAF
-855 DTEDKLN
+855 DEEDKLN
-862 RQKFNREKALN
+862 RQKFNREKALK
-873 MTSIVISTAAAVM
+873 MTSIVISTAEAVM
-886 KSIAENGGVPAGVPF
+886 KSIAANGGVPAGVPF

-921 QGGSAPTMPSLSG
+921 QGGSAPTMPSISG

-947 PTTPTQITTA
+947 PTTSTQAQTE
-957 TAGLLGGSNTP
+957 TAGLLNGSNTP

>member
-31 FNKDLQTTKT
+31 FNKDLQQTKT
-41 IQADSTGSD
+41 IQSDSTGSD

-81 SVAIAAGEESVVG
+81 SVAIAAGEDSVVG
-94 REAINQAGALK
+94 REAIAQAGALK
-105 DRIGDLQAQTKV
+105 DRIGDLQSQTKV

-144 VIALTGIENEAL
+144 AIALTGIENEEL

-188 QLRIAVEK
+188 QLRIGLEK
-196 IKNFVIGDSA
+196 VKNFVMGESA
-206 KAATEAAVGEGVLS
+206 SAAREAAVSEGVLS
-220 GANTAVGASSIFAAG
+220 GANTAVGGSAIFASG
-235 AMKALRAAMITTG
+235 ALKALKVAMITTG
-248 IGALVVGVGF
+248 VGALVVGVGF
-258 LVSKLMDA
+258 LVSKFMEA
-266 SENANKLSK
+266 SEASDKLKK
-275 AQKAASEASREQ
+275 AQKAASDAAKEQ
-287 SSAIAKE
+287 SKSIAQE

-299 LLISRLQATN
+299 LLIQRLKDTN

-332 LKDEAKFQFALNQ
+332 LKDEAKFQASLNF
-345 ELKNYLA
+345 ELASYLE
-352 YQRAKYELQ
+352 YQKAKYQLQ
-361 KNEKLIILNLEKQ
+361 KNEKAIIANLEKQ
-374 DKIKRD
+374 DDLSRKLFDSQQKIDKARSDGAGKQKRTLEEGIITYVNVNEEAD
-380 KIATDKEILRLEK
+380 KSLAAAQKTISQTQIELEK
-393 EQDEIKKNRE
+393 TKGRFENYGKAANDAQSAVDKLTNGGKKF
-403 KKGSGIVFGGGT
+403 VP
-415 GGGTGGQTNF
+415 
-425 NEANEKSTQKLTA
+425 AEKSKVD
-438 AINENKNK
+438 AIDKT
-446 LVELNKEGV
+446 KE
-455 ETEKRFQNYGVAA
+455 A
-468 NNAGASIDD
+468 ID
-477 LTNSGAKYIPQ
+477 T
-488 TKSSTGATKDNT
+488 
-500 KKIIENTEAVDDQN
+500 QN
-514 EALSKA
+514 EALEKA
-520 ADIIQNRLARETS
+520 ANIIQDKLSRETS

-567 LIKKANKNEIDAIDD
+567 LIKKANKNEIDAID
-582 KLQKGTISEKKY
+582 K
-594 REKLKEIMETGTKNF
+594 KLKLGTLTEQQYRDELKVIMETGSKNF
-609 NDEEKSLMTLTT
+609 NDAENTLMNLTT
-621 DKLNEDKRRLL
+621 TKLNEDKRRLL
-632 LTAQELEI
+632 LSAQELEI

-653 EVQRLEKIQEIND
+653 EEQRLIKIQEIND
-666 KYAKIDKDKAAKNET
+666 KYSKIDKEKAAKNET

-701 LANLE
+701 LANIE
-706 FEDKDAKAR
+706 FEDIDAKAR

-764 KQQFEEDNE
+764 KQQFEEDNQ
-773 GLNNIIEGA
+773 GLINIIEGA
-782 QKAQEFANQINA
+782 QKAQAFANEINA

-808 NRRDEELA
+808 NRRDAELA

-825 LNQVGLT
+825 LNQAGLT

-842 FAIAKYKVQKKAF
+842 FAIAKYNVQKKAF
-855 DTEDKLN
+855 DIEDKLN
-862 RQKFNREKALN
+862 RAKFNREKAMK
-873 MTSIVISTAAAVM
+873 MTSIVISTAEAVV
-886 KSIAENGGVPAGVPF
+886 KSLAENGGAPAGIPF
-901 GIASGVLGAAQLAV
+901 AIATGALGAAQLAV
-915 VASSKY
+915 VAASKY
-921 QGGSAPTMPSLSG
+921 QGGTAPSMPSFSS

-947 PTTPTQITTA
+947 PTTPATTTA
-957 TAGLLGGSNTP
+957 TEGLLGNGSNTP

-991 AKSKF
+991 QKSKF

>member
-94 REAINQAGALK
+94 REAIAQAGALK

-117 ASSDFKNLDLAIAG
+117 ASSDFKRLDLAIAG
-131 IGTGAAVFQGLSG
+131 IGTGAAVFQGLTG
-144 VIALTGIENEAL
+144 AIALTGIENESL

-188 QLRIAVEK
+188 QLRIGLEK
-196 IKNFVIGDSA
+196 VKNFVMKDSA
-206 KAATEAAVGEGVLS
+206 SAATQAAAGEGILS
-220 GANTAVGASSIFAAG
+220 GANTAVGGSAIFASG
-235 AMKALRAAMITTG
+235 ALKALKVAMITTG
-248 IGALVVGVGF
+248 VGALVVGVGY
-258 LVSKLMDA
+258 LVSKFMEA
-266 SENANKLSK
+266 SESADKLKK
-275 AQKAASEASREQ
+275 AQKAASDAAKEQ
-287 SSAIAKE
+287 SKSIAQE

-299 LLISRLQATN
+299 LLISRLKDTN

-361 KNEKLIILNLEKQ
+361 KNEKLIIANLEKQ

-380 KIATDKEILRLEK
+380 QIATEKEILKLTK
-393 EQDEIKKNRE
+393 EQDDLKK
-403 KKGSGIVFGGGT
+403 SGEGRKASVGIAGT
-415 GGGTGGQTNF
+415 INT
-425 NEANEKSTQKLTA
+425 KSEVNSLTD
-438 AINENKNK
+438 AINEQKNK
-446 LVELNKEGV
+446 LVELNKE
-455 ETEKRFQNYGVAA
+455 ETKAETRFESYGGAA
-468 NNAGASIDD
+468 NNAGAAIAE
-477 LTNSGAKYIPQ
+477 LTNEGKKFIPVE
-488 TKSSTGATKDNT
+488 KSKVDAIDKNT
-500 KKIIENTEAVDDQN
+500 DAIDAQN
-514 EALSKA
+514 EALAKA
-520 ADIIQNRLARETS
+520 ADIVQDKLSRETN
-533 AIESAEDLKISMMNE
+533 AVESAEDLKISMMNE
-548 GKAKQLA
+548 GKAKQFA

-567 LIKKANKNEIDAIDD
+567 LIKKANKNEIDAID
-582 KLQKGTISEKKY
+582 
-594 REKLKEIMETGTKNF
+594 EKLKLGTLTEQQYRDELKVIMETGSKNF
-609 NDEEKSLMTLTT
+609 NDAENSLMTLTT
-621 DKLNEDKRRLL
+621 TKLNEDKRRLL
-632 LTAQELEI
+632 LSAQELEI
-640 DDINKAFDQKDLT
+640 DDINKSFDQKDLT
-653 EVQRLEKIQEIND
+653 EEQRLIKIQEIND
-666 KYAKIDKDKAAKNET
+666 KYSKIDKDKAAKNET

-722 TNANEKITQK
+722 TNANEQITQE
-732 QHDDAL
+732 QHDAAL

-752 KEKGTESAKAIA
+752 KEKGAESAKAIA
-764 KQQFEEDNE
+764 KQQFENDNE

-782 QKAQEFANQINA
+782 QKALDFANQINS
-794 VINQAAEQKIQETN
+794 VINQAADQKIQETN
-808 NRRDEELA
+808 NKRDAELA

-825 LNQVGLT
+825 LNQAGLT

-855 DTEDKLN
+855 DIEDKLN

-873 MTSIVISTAAAVM
+873 MTSIVISTASAVM
-886 KSIAENGGVPAGVPF
+886 KSIAENGGVPVGVPF

-947 PTTPTQITTA
+947 PTTPATTTA
-957 TAGLLGGSNTP
+957 TAGLLGNASNTP

-991 AKSKF
+991 QKSKF

>member
-9 KLRVDTGNS
+9 KLRVDTGSS

-50 NFAAKLAAI
+50 NFAAKMDAI

-67 LGIRELSRVIREYQ
+67 LGIRELSKVVREYQ
-81 SVAIAAGEESVVG
+81 SIAIAAGEDSVVG
-94 REAINQAGALK
+94 REAIAQAGALK

-131 IGTGAAVFQGLSG
+131 IGTGAAVFQGLTG
-144 VIALTGIENEAL
+144 AIALTGIENESL

-188 QLRIAVEK
+188 QLRIGLEK
-196 IKNFVIGDSA
+196 VKNFVMGDSA
-206 KAATEAAVGEGVLS
+206 SIAREAAVSEGVLS
-220 GANTAVGASSIFAAG
+220 GANTAVGGSAIFASG
-235 AMKALRAAMITTG
+235 ALKALKVAMITTG
-248 IGALVVGVGF
+248 VGALVVGVGF
-258 LVSKLMDA
+258 LVSKFMEA
-266 SENANKLSK
+266 SEASDKLKK
-275 AQKAASEASREQ
+275 AQKAASDAAKEQ

-299 LLISRLQATN
+299 LLIQRLKDTN
-309 NGSVERKKLI
+309 NGSIERKKLI

-345 ELKNYLA
+345 ELVNYLA

-361 KNEKLIILNLEKQ
+361 KNEKFMIANL
-374 DKIKRD
+374 DK
-380 KIATDKEILRLEK
+380 
-393 EQDEIKKNRE
+393 QDEINRKLKESQNNLNKAVEEGAGKTRKGKMDVEDKFLQDILVNEEATKIAETERENIKKLIKEQE
-403 KKGSGIVFGGGT
+403 KAEQRFESYGGA
-415 GGGTGGQTNF
+415 
-425 NEANEKSTQKLTA
+425 ANDAGA
-438 AINENKNK
+438 AI
-446 LVELNKEGV
+446 
-455 ETEKRFQNYGVAA
+455 A
-468 NNAGASIDD
+468 D
-477 LTNSGAKYIPQ
+477 LTNEGKKFVPAEKSKKDAIDK
-488 TKSSTGATKDNT
+488 TK
-500 KKIIENTEAVDDQN
+500 EAIDAQN
-514 EALSKA
+514 EALAKA
-520 ADIIQNRLARETS
+520 ADIVQDKLSRESS

-567 LIKKANKNEIDAIDD
+567 LIKKANKNEIDAIN
-582 KLQKGTISEKKY
+582 
-594 REKLKEIMETGTKNF
+594 EKLKLGTLTEQQYRDELKIIMETGTKNF
-609 NDEEKSLMTLTT
+609 NDAENSLMTLTT
-621 DKLNEDKRRLL
+621 TKLNEDKRRLL
-632 LTAQELEI
+632 LSAQELEI
-640 DDINKAFDQKDLT
+640 DDINKSFDQKDLT
-653 EVQRLEKIQEIND
+653 EEQRLIKIQEIND
-666 KYAKIDKDKAAKNET
+666 KYSKIDKDKAAKNET

-701 LANLE
+701 LANIE
-706 FEDKDAKAR
+706 FEDIDAKAR

-764 KQQFEEDNE
+764 KQQFEEDNQ
-773 GLNNIIEGA
+773 GLINIIEGA
-782 QKAQEFANQINA
+782 QKALSFANEINA

-808 NRRDEELA
+808 NRRDAELA
-816 SLDAQQQQE
+816 SLDAQQAKE
-825 LNQVGLT
+825 LSQAGLT

-842 FAIAKYKVQKKAF
+842 FAIAKYNVQKKAF
-855 DTEDKLN
+855 DIEDKLN

-886 KSIAENGGVPAGVPF
+886 KAIAEGGGVPAGVPL
-901 GIASGVLGAAQLAV
+901 GIATGVLGAAQLAV
-915 VASSKY
+915 VAASKY
-921 QGGSAPTMPSLSG
+921 QGGSAPSMPSLSG

-947 PTTPTQITTA
+947 PTTPATTTA
-957 TAGLLGGSNTP
+957 TAGLLGNESNTP

-991 AKSKF
+991 QKSKF

>member
-144 VIALTGIENEAL
+144 AIALTGIENEAL

-206 KAATEAAVGEGVLS
+206 KAATEAAVGEGILS

-248 IGALVVGVGF
+248 VGALVVGVGY
-258 LVSKLMDA
+258 LVSKFMDA
-266 SENANKLSK
+266 SEASDKLKKS
-275 AQKAASEASREQ
+275 QKAASEASREQ
-287 SSAIAKE
+287 SSNIAKE
-294 SGSFT
+294 TSGFI
-299 LLISRLQATN
+299 LLTTQLKNTT
-309 NGSVERKKLI
+309 NGSKERSTLI
-319 KEVNATYGTTFTN
+319 KQINSTYGTTLTN

-345 ELKNYLA
+345 EVKNYIA
-352 YQRAKYELQ
+352 YQTAKIKIQAGE
-361 KNEKLIILNLEKQ
+361 KAFEKLVIDGMELEKKKAKLIQENLLKEGKGREQAVQGYKQGFSDMKQ
-374 DKIKRD
+374 DTEIFTKQIE
-380 KIATDKEILRLEK
+380 TSTNKEI
-393 EQDEIKKNRE
+393 
-403 KKGSGIVFGGGT
+403 
-415 GGGTGGQTNF
+415 
-425 NEANEKSTQKLTA
+425 A
-438 AINENKNK
+438 AINQKIKTNNAMVESIGKTNTELLNSQNK
-446 LVELNKEGV
+446 LSDNGKKFVEQ
-455 ETEKRFQNYGVAA
+455 TR
-468 NNAGASIDD
+468 SS
-477 LTNSGAKYIPQ
+477 SGA
-488 TKSSTGATKDNT
+488 TNDNSNALD
-500 KKIIENTEAVDDQN
+500 KNTDAIDAQN
-514 EALSKA
+514 EALEKSA
-520 ADIIQNRLARETS
+520 EIIQDRLSRESS
-533 AIESAEDLKISMMNE
+533 AIESAEDLKIAVMNE

-567 LIKKANKNEIDAIDD
+567 LIKKANKNEIDAIDE
-582 KLQKGTISEKKY
+582 KLKKGTITEKKY
-594 REKLKEIMETGTKNF
+594 RKELKEIMETGEKNF
-609 NDEEKSLMTLTT
+609 SQAEKDLMTLTT
-621 DKLNEDKRRLL
+621 TKLNEDKRRLK
-632 LTAQELEI
+632 LTAQEIEI
-640 DDINKAFDQKDLT
+640 EDINKAFDQKDLT

-666 KYAKIDKDKAAKNET
+666 KYSKIDKDKAAKNET

-690 NDIMLNEQENA
+690 NDIMLNEQEKA
-701 LANLE
+701 LANIE
-706 FEDKDAKAR
+706 FEDIDAKAR

-722 TNANEKITQK
+722 TNANEKITK
-732 QHDDAL
+732 EQHDAAL
-738 IKLEEEKQKKIKGI
+738 IKLEEEKQKKIKAI
-752 KEKGTESAKAIA
+752 KEKATQSAKDKASA
-764 KQQFEEDNE
+764 DFEEENKK
-773 GLNNIIEGA
+773 IYAFIEGA
-782 QKAQEFANQINA
+782 QKALNFANEINA
-794 VINQAAEQKIQETN
+794 VINKAAEQKIQETN

-825 LNQVGLT
+825 LSVAGLS
-832 AEQKTAIEEK
+832 AEQKTAIEQK
-842 FAIAKYKVQKKAF
+842 FAIAKYNVQKKAF
-855 DTEDKLN
+855 DEEDKLN
-862 RQKFNREKALN
+862 RQKFNREKGLQ

-886 KSIAENGGVPAGVPF
+886 KAISQGGGFPAGVPF
-901 GIASGVLGAAQLAV
+901 GIATGALGAAQLAV

-921 QGGSAPTMPSLSG
+921 QGGSAPSMPSLSG

-947 PTTPTQITTA
+947 PTTPTNVQTA